1 MNRSE
6 ERTES
11 RRRIRSRIRR
21 RVRGSEERPRLAVF
35 KSGRHIYAQVIDDR
49 TGATIAHASSLDAA
63 LKTEKSEKS
72 EKSEKKAAANRE
84 TATRVGTLVAERAKQ
99 KGVAR
104 VVFDRGGYIY
114 HGKIKALAEA
124 ARQGGLEF

>member
-1 MNRSE
+1 MKVSE
-6 ERTES
+6 ARTVS

-21 RVRGSEERPRLAVF
+21 RLKGSGERPRLAVF
-35 KSGRHIYAQVIDDR
+35 KSGRHIYAQVIDDT
-49 TGATIAHASSLDAA
+49 TGATIAHASSLDASV
-63 LKTEKSEKS
+63 KSGKNPG
-72 EKSEKKAAANRE
+72 ANRE
-84 TATRVGTLVAERAKQ
+84 TATRVGTLVAERAKE

-114 HGKIKALAEA
+114 HGKVKALAEA

>member
-6 ERTES
+6 VRTEA

-21 RVRGSEERPRLAVF
+21 RVKGSGERPRLAVF
-35 KSGRHIYAQVIDDR
+35 KSGRHIYAKVIDDA

-63 LKTEKSEKS
+63 LKG
-72 EKSEKKAAANRE
+72 EKKPAANRE
-84 TATRVGTLVAERAKQ
+84 TATRVGTLVAERAKE

>member
-1 MNRSE
+1 MKVSK

-21 RVRGSEERPRLAVF
+21 RLKGSSERPRLAVF
-35 KSGRHIYAQVIDDR
+35 KSGKHIYAQVIDDA

-63 LKTEKSEKS
+63 MKGD
-72 EKSEKKAAANRE
+72 KKPAANRE
-84 TATRVGTLVAERAKQ
+84 TAIRVGTLVAERAKS

-114 HGKIKALAEA
+114 HGKVKALAEA

>member
-1 MNRSE
+1 MKVSK
-6 ERTES
+6 ERTQS

-21 RVRGSEERPRLAVF
+21 RLKGSVERPRLAVF
-35 KSGRHIYAQVIDDR
+35 KSGRHIYAQVIDDAS
-49 TGATIAHASSLDAA
+49 GATIAHASSLDAA
-63 LKTEKSEKS
+63 LKGD
-72 EKSEKKAAANRE
+72 KKPAANRE
-84 TATRVGTLVAERAKQ
+84 TATRVGTLVAERAKS

-114 HGKIKALAEA
+114 HGKVKALAEA

>member
-6 ERTES
+6 VRTES

-21 RVRGSEERPRLAVF
+21 RVKGSGERPRLAVF
-35 KSGRHIYAQVIDDR
+35 KSGRHIYAQVIDDA

-63 LKTEKSEKS
+63 LKG
-72 EKSEKKAAANRE
+72 EKKPAANRE
-84 TATRVGTLVAERAKQ
+84 TATRVGTLVAERAKE

>member
-1 MNRSE
+1 MNVSK

-21 RVRGSEERPRLAVF
+21 RLKGSVERPRLAVF
-35 KSGRHIYAQVIDDR
+35 KSGRHIYAQVIDDS

-63 LKTEKSEKS
+63 LKG
-72 EKSEKKAAANRE
+72 EKKPAANRE
-84 TATRVGTLVAERAKQ
+84 TATRVGTLVAERAKS

-114 HGKIKALAEA
+114 HGKVKALAEA

>member
-1 MNRSE
+1 MKASK
-6 ERTES
+6 ERTLS

-21 RVRGSEERPRLAVF
+21 RLKGSVERPRLAVF
-35 KSGRHIYAQVIDDR
+35 KSGRHIYAQVIDDA

-63 LKTEKSEKS
+63 LKGD
-72 EKSEKKAAANRE
+72 KKPAANRE
-84 TATRVGTLVAERAKQ
+84 TATRVGTLVAERAKS

-114 HGKIKALAEA
+114 HGKVKALAEA

>member
-6 ERTES
+6 VRTES

-21 RVRGSEERPRLAVF
+21 RVKGSEERPRLAVF

-63 LKTEKSEKS
+63 LKG
-72 EKSEKKAAANRE
+72 EKKPAANRE

>member
-1 MNRSE
+1 MKVSK
-6 ERTES
+6 ERMQS

-21 RVRGSEERPRLAVF
+21 RLKGSVERPRLAVF
-35 KSGRHIYAQVIDDR
+35 KSGRHIYAQVIDDA

-63 LKTEKSEKS
+63 LKGD
-72 EKSEKKAAANRE
+72 KKPAANRE
-84 TATRVGTLVAERAKQ
+84 TATRVGILVAERAKS

-114 HGKIKALAEA
+114 HGKVKALAEA
-124 ARQGGLEF
+124 ARLGGLEF

>member
-6 ERTES
+6 LRTES

-21 RVRGSEERPRLAVF
+21 RVKGSQERPRLAVF

-63 LKTEKSEKS
+63 LK
-72 EKSEKKAAANRE
+72 SEKKPAANRE

>member
-6 ERTES
+6 VRTES

-21 RVRGSEERPRLAVF
+21 RVKGSQERPRLAVF

-63 LKTEKSEKS
+63 LK
-72 EKSEKKAAANRE
+72 SEKKPAANRE

>member
-1 MNRSE
+1 MKVSK

-11 RRRIRSRIRR
+11 RRRIRLRIRR
-21 RVRGSEERPRLAVF
+21 RLKGSVERPRLAVF
-35 KSGRHIYAQVIDDR
+35 KSGRHIYAQVIDDA

-63 LKTEKSEKS
+63 LKGDKRP
-72 EKSEKKAAANRE
+72 AANRE
-84 TATRVGTLVAERAKQ
+84 TATRVGTLVAERAKS

-114 HGKIKALAEA
+114 HGKVKALAEA

>member
-1 MNRSE
+1 MSRSQSRSE
-6 ERTES
+6 ARS
-11 RRRIRSRIRR
+11 RVRIRIRQ
-21 RVRGSEERPRLAVF
+21 RVKGEAGRPRLAVY

-63 LKTEKSEKS
+63 LK
-72 EKSEKKAAANRE
+72 SEKKLAANRE

>member
-6 ERTES
+6 VRTES

-21 RVRGSEERPRLAVF
+21 RVKGSQERPRLAVF

-63 LKTEKSEKS
+63 LK
-72 EKSEKKAAANRE
+72 SEKKLAANRE

>member
-6 ERTES
+6 ARTES
-11 RRRIRSRIRR
+11 RRRVRSRIRR
-21 RVRGSEERPRLAVF
+21 RLKGSGERPRLAVF
-35 KSGRHIYAQVIDDR
+35 KSGRHIYAQVIDDA
-49 TGATIAHASSLDAA
+49 TGATIAHASSLDAT
-63 LKTEKSEKS
+63 LKG
-72 EKSEKKAAANRE
+72 EKKAAANRE
-84 TATRVGTLVAERAKQ
+84 TATRVGTLVAERAKE
-99 KGVAR
+99 KGIAR

>member
-1 MNRSE
+1 MKVSK
-6 ERTES
+6 ERTQS

-21 RVRGSEERPRLAVF
+21 RLKGSVERPRLAVF
-35 KSGRHIYAQVIDDR
+35 KSGRHIYAQVIDDA

-63 LKTEKSEKS
+63 LKGD
-72 EKSEKKAAANRE
+72 KKPAANRD
-84 TATRVGTLVAERAKQ
+84 TATRVGTLVAERAKS

-114 HGKIKALAEA
+114 HGKVKALAEA

>member
-1 MNRSE
+1 MKVSK

-21 RVRGSEERPRLAVF
+21 RLKGSGDRPRLAVF
-35 KSGRHIYAQVIDDR
+35 KSGRHIYAQVIDDA

-63 LKTEKSEKS
+63 LKGD
-72 EKSEKKAAANRE
+72 KKPAANRE
-84 TATRVGTLVAERAKQ
+84 TATRVGTLVAERAKS

-114 HGKIKALAEA
+114 HGKVKALADA
-124 ARQGGLEF
+124 ARHGGLEF